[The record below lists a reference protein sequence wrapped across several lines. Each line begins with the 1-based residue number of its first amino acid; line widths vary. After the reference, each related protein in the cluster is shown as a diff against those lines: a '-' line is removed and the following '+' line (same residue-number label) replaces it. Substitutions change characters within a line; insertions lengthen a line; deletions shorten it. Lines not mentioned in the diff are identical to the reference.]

1 MFTSIQILLK
11 VWKFESGQ
19 TAKLLGNITDESL
32 SQRVAEGYRTLGEL
46 AWHLPVSLG
55 TIASLAGLKIEAPDH
70 ATTMPLYAAVIKRE
84 YARAA
89 ESLAH
94 SVQENWTDDTLKE
107 VDDVYSQKWNKGTT
121 LRVLMS
127 HEIHH
132 RGQLTVLMRQA
143 GLPVPG
149 LYGPSKDER

>member
-1 MFTSIQILLK
+1 MFTSIQTLLK
-11 VWKFESGQ
+11 VWKFESEQ

-32 SQRVAEGYRTLGEL
+32 SQRVAEGYRSLGEL
-46 AWHLPVSLG
+46 GWHLPVSLG
-55 TIASLAGLKIEAPDH
+55 TTASLVGLKIEAPDH
-70 ATTMPLYAAVIKRE
+70 GTTMPLDAAGMKRE
-84 YARAA
+84 YVRAA
-89 ESLAH
+89 ESLAR
-94 SVQENWTDDTLKE
+94 VIEKNWTDDTLKE
-107 VDDVYSQKWNKGTT
+107 VDDVYGEKWSKGTT
-121 LRVLMS
+121 MRVLMS

>member
-1 MFTSIQILLK
+1 MFTSIQTLLK
-11 VWKFESGQ
+11 VWKFESAQ
-19 TAKLLGNITDESL
+19 TAKLLGNITDDSL
-32 SQRVAEGYRTLGEL
+32 GQRVAEGYRSLSEL

-55 TIASLAGLKIEAPDH
+55 TIASLAGLKIEAPNH
-70 ATTMPLYAAVIKRE
+70 ATTMPLDAAGIKTE
-84 YARAA
+84 YVRAA
-89 ESLAH
+89 ENLAH
-94 SVQENWTDDTLKE
+94 SIQQNWTDDTLKE
-107 VDDVYSQKWNKGTT
+107 LDDVYGEKWSKGTT
-121 LRVLMS
+121 MRVLMS